1 MKNKYKCPLKIWD
14 KFNIVEKEKYN
25 YLRALISWPDLY
37 HNKIKNDFEVV
48 DVTAHNIVCQL
59 VWNG

>member
-1 MKNKYKCPLKIWD
+1 LK
-14 KFNIVEKEKYN
+14 
-25 YLRALISWPDLY
+25 
-37 HNKIKNDFEVV
+37 NKIKNDLEVV